1 MRRKF
6 LSVVLCVCMMLTM
19 APFAFAADE
28 TEIQASTTEL
38 SNGSYILKNDIT
50 LTSGALTIPEN
61 AIVSI
66 NLNNHKLTNKD
77 GNHTIVNNGT
87 LTITG
92 RGTVDNVSNGTAALY
107 NDAGATATLNGGTYT
122 RSKEAGKSADNSG
135 GNSYYTLKNFGTMTI
150 NPGVTVNQ
158 GADGN
163 GKYSSLV
170 ANGWQNGS
178 TAGNSGKE
186 PAVTSSGAQMTI
198 NGGTFSGG
206 LNTIKN
212 DDYGTITINGGTF
225 QNYAQACF
233 LNWNKATVNGGNFN
247 GAASAQAAIL
257 NGYGNDTMDTGTL
270 SVTGGIFSGAVGVKA
285 MTTTTTADLKN
296 VAVSGG
302 VFSSLE
308 SSLVATGYTSAN
320 IGGKTVVVTNGA
332 TAVAK
337 IGDNGFASAQNAF
350 DAVQDGETI
359 TLLADCS
366 AGTYNEAYIP
376 ADKSVTLDLNG
387 KTLTIGADC
396 GIELQGRLT
405 VTGNGKITCANTPIC
420 VDGNSA
426 ELTVNDG
433 TIESTNG
440 YGIYAENGGSV
451 VVNGGTISSQN
462 AALSGNNTTGSM
474 NFTVKSGTLTA
485 AQGPAIYMPGQVS
498 LNISGGTLNGG
509 VSLRMGQVN
518 ISGGVINA
526 MTDVQAIDMPTGTV
540 NGKPAY
546 TYSGNVW
553 FPDALYVI
561 GGTYTSENTT
571 YHNSL
576 NLNITGG
583 TFNCANGKGSA
594 VAIYDLAKVEQTAK
608 VEISGNA
615 KFSTNA
621 SDRCAYQVLSLT
633 DLGVENPAA
642 GYNQNN
648 LVGKVTSSITG
659 GYFTSDPTAYVASGY
674 AAKSSDKSGYTY
686 MVGQKTNDEVI
697 VKPATADPTVDSSKL
712 PTSLS
717 TSQQNAIKTSAESVN
732 ASALGSAASAVG
744 NAITDAEAT
753 SLKEQAKNLPSGN
766 VILYVQSFL
775 DVTPT
780 AYDENNKTYT
790 LDITPKYQI
799 VASTATTADQIK
811 LDATAADKNAVVV
824 KKATVLNITEPSQ
837 VSFTLP
843 DSFVTALN
851 GSSVYVKHT
860 KSGGKTYIYTA
871 SLNGN
876 TLTFTNPHGFSEFT
890 VTTTAP
896 VATVDDIGYKSL
908 QDAVDAAAKGAT
920 IVLNSGTSHTLNLN
934 TTKSVTV
941 KNSTG
946 AKTSIT
952 FNGTAKDIADNGE
965 ETFSYTRPSSGG
977 PGSSGGSIS
986 APTTYAVNVNA
997 ATNGAVAADK
1007 KTASK
1012 GTTVTV
1018 TASPSKGYVVDAV
1031 KVVDKDGKDVAVT
1044 EKDGKYVFT
1053 MPASAVTVTGS
1064 FKAETPAPV
1073 ALPFTDVKSGNW
1085 FYDAVKYA
1093 YEQGLMTGT
1102 SATTFAPNGT
1112 MNRAMIVTVLY
1123 RLEKSPAVTGASK
1136 FTDVPAGQWY
1146 SDAVA
1151 WAAANKIVNGYDETT
1166 FGPMNAVTREQMA
1179 AILFRYE
1186 QVKGLENV
1194 TLEENLNR
1202 FPDQN
1207 KISAYAIPALQWA
1220 VGQKIING
1228 NADGT
1233 LDPTGTATRAQVAQI
1248 FTNLLN
1254 K

>member
-19 APFAFAADE
+19 APFAFAAGTNTGSN
-28 TEIQASTTEL
+28 TEEAGTSIPANSSSGAGGGAGNVSTSTTNAITNEADL
-38 SNGSYILKNDIT
+38 RTALESANDGGTITISGTISINAPLVITKTVTLTGGSITASDSFTANSDKLADMSLISLKTAGKVLTLKDIT
-50 LTSGALTIPEN
+50 LDANQKTLVVFSNAGKVVVDGATITGGKTNSYVAGVYMTSASQFEMNSGSITGNEVGDSYKTDSYTQYAADLWIGANANGALT
-61 AIVSI
+61 S
-66 NLNNHKLTNKD
+66 
-77 GNHTIVNNGT
+77 
-87 LTITG
+87 
-92 RGTVDNVSNGTAALY
+92 
-107 NDAGATATLNGGTYT
+107 
-122 RSKEAGKSADNSG
+122 
-135 GNSYYTLKNFGTMTI
+135 
-150 NPGVTVNQ
+150 
-158 GADGN
+158 
-163 GKYSSLV
+163 
-170 ANGWQNGS
+170 
-178 TAGNSGKE
+178 
-186 PAVTSSGAQMTI
+186 I
-198 NGGTFSGG
+198 NGGTIGNIFVNSNAWSASNPGG
-206 LNTIKN
+206 FTMTDGNVTNLYVEYDAGYGASFTYQGGTIENLYISTTEGNGNHKAATPVIGMTYTGGQTS
-212 DDYGTITINGGTF
+212 DDALTPVAQVGTTTYGT
-225 QNYAQACF
+225 
-233 LNWNKATVNGGNFN
+233 LE
-247 GAASAQAAIL
+247 AAIAAATDGQTVTLLKNATENVNISAGKSVAINL
-257 NGYGNDTMDTGTL
+257 NGYT
-270 SVTGGIFSGAVGVKA
+270 VTVPS
-285 MTTTTTADLKN
+285 
-296 VAVSGG
+296 
-302 VFSSLE
+302 
-308 SSLVATGYTSAN
+308 
-320 IGGKTVVVTNGA
+320 
-332 TAVAK
+332 
-337 IGDNGFASAQNAF
+337 
-350 DAVQDGETI
+350 
-359 TLLADCS
+359 
-366 AGTYNEAYIP
+366 
-376 ADKSVTLDLNG
+376 
-387 KTLTIGADC
+387 DC
-396 GIELQGRLT
+396 GIELQGKLT

-451 VVNGGTISSQN
+451 VVNGGTIFSQY

-474 NFTVKSGTLTA
+474 NFTVNSGILTA

-518 ISGGVINA
+518 ISGGTINA
-526 MTDVQAIDMPTGTV
+526 ITKNIDSPSQYY
-540 NGKPAY
+540 N
-546 TYSGNVW
+546 YSGNAW
-553 FPDALYVI
+553 LPDALYVF
-561 GGTYTSENTT
+561 GGTYPNGDET
-571 YHNSL
+571 HGNSL

-583 TFNCANGKGSA
+583 TFNCTNGQGSA
-594 VAIYDLAKVEQTAK
+594 VAIYDLGKVKQDATIKISGTAK
-608 VEISGNA
+608 LA
-615 KFSTNA
+615 TNA
-621 SDRCAYQVLSLT
+621 SSRSAYQVLSLE
-633 DLGVENPAA
+633 DIGVTSSTG
-642 GYNQNN
+642 GYGVNS
-648 LVGKVTSSITG
+648 GKVTSSITG
-659 GYFTSDPTAYVASGY
+659 GLFSTTINNTYCASGLTAISNTDEATKADY
-674 AAKSSDKSGYTY
+674 PYTVGTIKAEGDNQVKETTTTGNTIASVSDTITDKTGATS
-686 MVGQKTNDEVI
+686 VGQS
-697 VKPATADPTVDSSKL
+697 VKPENV
-712 PTSLS
+712 
-717 TSQQNAIKTSAESVN
+717 
-732 ASALGSAASAVG
+732 
-744 NAITDAEAT
+744 ITDTTPITETDKNQALTALVNDKKVT
-753 SLKEQAKNLPSGN
+753 LTTDGKIPAGTTVTVVKET
-766 VILYVQSFL
+766 YL
-775 DVTPT
+775 DVTVT
-780 AYDENNKTYT
+780 KYDTSTHEISME
-790 LDITPKYQI
+790 ITPKYNLIAVATTGSTKKEVTLKSAQDTTVTDTTKVSVILPATTFANKKVYITHKNDIYIATADANGKIEFTTNGFSPFTFSLTNQDI
-799 VASTATTADQIK
+799 VAEVNGNAYKTLQEAANAAKDGEEINIVKNDK
-811 LDATAADKNAVVV
+811 LD
-824 KKATVLNITEPSQ
+824 LN
-837 VSFTLP
+837 FT
-843 DSFVTALN
+843 D
-851 GSSVYVKHT
+851 
-860 KSGGKTYIYTA
+860 
-871 SLNGN
+871 
-876 TLTFTNPHGFSEFT
+876 
-890 VTTTAP
+890 
-896 VATVDDIGYKSL
+896 
-908 QDAVDAAAKGAT
+908 
-920 IVLNSGTSHTLNLN
+920 
-934 TTKSVTV
+934 TKSVKVTNKTSDKITV
-941 KNSTG
+941 K
-946 AKTSIT
+946 
-952 FNGTAKDIADNGE
+952 FNGVNKDVAKDAT
-965 ETFSYTRPSSGG
+965 ETFTYTRPSSGG

-1012 GTTVTV
+1012 GTMVTV

-1093 YEQGLMTGT
+1093 YAQGLMTGT

>member
-6 LSVVLCVCMMLTM
+6 LSVVLCVCMMMTM
-19 APFAFAADE
+19 APFAFAAGE
-28 TEIQASTTEL
+28 TNITASSAEL
-38 SNGSYILKNDIT
+38 TSGTYILEDNVT
-50 LTSGALTIPEN
+50 LTSDALTIPTGAN
-61 AIVSI
+61 VTIK
-66 NLNNHKLTNKD
+66 LNGKKLTNKD
-77 GNHTIVNNGT
+77 GKHTIINNGT

-92 RGTVDNVSNGTAALY
+92 SGTVDNTSNGTAALY
-107 NDAGATATLNGGTYT
+107 NNAGATATLNGGTYT

-150 NPGVTVNQ
+150 NSGVTVNQ
-158 GADGN
+158 GADGD

-178 TAGNSGKE
+178 TAGKPGKE

-247 GAASAQAAIL
+247 GAASALAAIL
-257 NGYGNDTMDTGTL
+257 NGYGDDTMDTGTL

-285 MTTTTTADLKN
+285 MTNNTTADLKN

-320 IGGKTVVVTNGA
+320 IDGKTVVVTNGA

-337 IGDNGFASAQNAF
+337 IGNNGFASAQNAF

-396 GIELQGRLT
+396 GIELQGKLT
-405 VTGNGKITCANTPIC
+405 VTGNGEITCANTPIR
-420 VDGNSA
+420 VNGSSA
-426 ELTVNDG
+426 ELIVNDG
-433 TIESTNG
+433 TIESTG
-440 YGIYAENGGSV
+440 DYGIYAMDGGSV
-451 VVNGGTISSQN
+451 IVNGGTISSKD
-462 AALSGNNTTGSM
+462 AALSGNNTTGTM
-474 NFTVKSGTLTA
+474 NFTVNGGTLTA
-485 AQGPAIYMPGQVS
+485 EQGPAIYMPGQVA

-518 ISGGVINA
+518 ISGGTINA
-526 MTDVQAIDMPTGTV
+526 ITKNIDSPSQYY
-540 NGKPAY
+540 N
-546 TYSGNVW
+546 YSGNAW
-553 FPDALYVI
+553 LPDALYVF
-561 GGTYTSENTT
+561 GGTYPNGDET
-571 YHNSL
+571 HGNSL
-576 NLNITGG
+576 KLNITGG
-583 TFNCANGKGSA
+583 TFNCTNGQGSA
-594 VAIYDLAKVEQTAK
+594 VAIYDLGKVKQDATIKISGTAK
-608 VEISGNA
+608 LA
-615 KFSTNA
+615 TNA
-621 SDRCAYQVLSLT
+621 SSRSAYQVLSLA
-633 DLGVENPAA
+633 DIGVTSPTG
-642 GYNQNN
+642 GYGVNSD
-648 LVGKVTSSITG
+648 KVTSSITG
-659 GYFTSDPTAYVASGY
+659 GLFSTTIDNTYCATGLTVISNTDGATKAAYPYTVGTIKAEGNNQVTTDVKTGTTTATVGEEILETNTSS
-674 AAKSSDKSGYTY
+674 AKN
-686 MVGQKTNDEVI
+686 VG
-697 VKPATADPTVDSSKL
+697 
-712 PTSLS
+712 
-717 TSQQNAIKTSAESVN
+717 ESVTLKN
-732 ASALGSAASAVG
+732 GLSDITPITETDKNQALTALV
-744 NAITDAEAT
+744 NDKKVTLTTDGKIPAGT
-753 SLKEQAKNLPSGN
+753 TVTVVKET
-766 VILYVQSFL
+766 YL
-775 DVTPT
+775 DVTVT
-780 AYDENNKTYT
+780 KYDTSTHEISME
-790 LDITPKYQI
+790 ITPKYNLIAVATTGSTKEEVTLKSAQDTTVTDTTKVSVTLPATTFANKKVYITHKNDIYIATANADGKIEFTTNGFSPFTFSLTNQDI
-799 VASTATTADQIK
+799 VAEVNGNAYKTLQEAANAAKDGEKINIVKNDK
-811 LDATAADKNAVVV
+811 LD
-824 KKATVLNITEPSQ
+824 LN
-837 VSFTLP
+837 FT
-843 DSFVTALN
+843 D
-851 GSSVYVKHT
+851 
-860 KSGGKTYIYTA
+860 
-871 SLNGN
+871 
-876 TLTFTNPHGFSEFT
+876 
-890 VTTTAP
+890 
-896 VATVDDIGYKSL
+896 
-908 QDAVDAAAKGAT
+908 
-920 IVLNSGTSHTLNLN
+920 
-934 TTKSVTV
+934 TKSVKVTNKTSDKITV
-941 KNSTG
+941 K
-946 AKTSIT
+946 
-952 FNGTAKDIADNGE
+952 FNGVNKDVAKDAT
-965 ETFSYTRPSSGG
+965 ETFTYTRPSSGG

-1044 EKDGKYVFT
+1044 GKDGKYVFT

-1202 FPDQN
+1202 FPDQD

>member
-19 APFAFAADE
+19 EPFAFAADSDDGAT
-28 TEIQASTTEL
+28 TEIGAEGGSSNTSSSGSGGTTLQAQINAINSTGT
-38 SNGSYILKNDIT
+38 IT
-50 LTSGALTIPEN
+50 LNRTYTEDVTIPADKN
-61 AIVSI
+61 ITL
-66 NLNNHKLTNKD
+66 NLNGQKLTNKTT
-77 GNHTIVNNGT
+77 NTITVEKGAT
-87 LTITG
+87 LTVTG
-92 RGTVDNVSNGTAALY
+92 TGTVDNITHGKAALY
-107 NDAGATATLNGGTYT
+107 NKGTVVLEGGTFE
-122 RSKEAGKSADNSG
+122 RSAEAGIDATNNG
-135 GNSYYTLKNFGTMTI
+135 GNSYYTVLNHGSMTVKS
-150 NPGVTVNQ
+150 NVTVNNK
-158 GADGN
+158 GH
-163 GKYSSLV
+163 YSSLFE
-170 ANGWQNGS
+170 NGYFDCTQTQDGIEAPS
-178 TAGNSGKE
+178 LIIDDGK
-186 PAVTSSGAQMTI
+186 
-198 NGGTFSGG
+198 FDGG

-212 DDYGTITINGGTF
+212 DDNATLTINDGTFINYTQAALQNHHIATINGGTF
-225 QNYAQACF
+225 TATDANAV
-233 LNWNKATVNGGNFN
+233 LNCGVCSEVNSDHDDHVITIKNGTFTGAINCTVG
-247 GAASAQAAIL
+247 SI
-257 NGYGNDTMDTGTL
+257 
-270 SVTGGIFSGAVGVKA
+270 SI
-285 MTTTTTADLKN
+285 
-296 VAVSGG
+296 SGG
-302 VFSSLE
+302 TYSVDVSDFCAE
-308 SSLVATGYTSAN
+308 GYYSV
-320 IGGKTVVVTNGA
+320 KDREKYTVKPLNEV
-332 TAVAK
+332 AVAK
-337 IGDNGFASAQNAF
+337 IGDNLYTSLSAAIS
-350 DAVQDGETI
+350 AATDGQTV
-359 TLLADCS
+359 TLLKNATENVNIS
-366 AGTYNEAYIP
+366 AG
-376 ADKSVTLDLNG
+376 KSVAINLNG
-387 KTLTIGADC
+387 YTVTVPSDC
-396 GIELQGRLT
+396 GIELQGKLT

-420 VDGNSA
+420 VDGSSA

-433 TIESTNG
+433 TIESTND
-440 YGIYAENGGSV
+440 YGIYAKNGGSV
-451 VVNGGTISSQN
+451 VVNGGTISSKN

-518 ISGGVINA
+518 ISGGTINA
-526 MTDVQAIDMPTGTV
+526 ITENIDSPSQYY
-540 NGKPAY
+540 N
-546 TYSGNVW
+546 YSGNAW
-553 FPDALYVI
+553 LPDALYVF
-561 GGTYTSENTT
+561 GGTYSDGDTE
-571 YHNSL
+571 HGNSL

-583 TFNCANGKGSA
+583 TFNCTNGQGSA
-594 VAIYDLAKVEQTAK
+594 VAIYDIGKVAQSANIT
-608 VEISGNA
+608 ISGNA
-615 KFSTNA
+615 KLATNA
-621 SDRCAYQVLSLT
+621 PSRSAYQVLSLT
-633 DLGVENPAA
+633 DIGVDSPAN
-642 GYNQNN
+642 GY
-648 LVGKVTSSITG
+648 GKTEYTNKVNSSITG
-659 GYFTSDPTAYVASGY
+659 GYFTSDPTAYLATGKAAVESDLAGYNYKVAN
-674 AAKSSDKSGYTY
+674 KS
-686 MVGQKTNDEVI
+686 NA
-697 VKPATADPTVDSSKL
+697 PATVAPAAPTVDINKL
-712 PTSLS
+712 SEEQRETATQIANKLDS
-717 TSQQNAIKTSAESVN
+717 NAVTGDGLTAAAKTVANNNTVN
-732 ASALGSAASAVG
+732 Q
-744 NAITDAEAT
+744 TEAT
-753 SLKEQAKNLPSGN
+753 NALTKEG
-766 VILYVQSFL
+766 I
-775 DVTPT
+775 TPT
-780 AYDENNKTYT
+780 TGQTVRIVVQTYMNINIKNVDTNSADKKTLS
-790 LDITPKYQI
+790 LDITPMYRT
-799 VASTATTADQIK
+799 VATTANTDNAIK
-811 LDATAADKNAVVV
+811 LTGDSVTYANAIPVGPAGKLTVSKPVIVKIPLPTNFATAGTSIYVQHKGYEYTA
-824 KKATVLNITEPSQ
+824 Q
-837 VSFTLP
+837 VSEESSTLY
-843 DSFVTALN
+843 A
-851 GSSVYVKHT
+851 
-860 KSGGKTYIYTA
+860 
-871 SLNGN
+871 
-876 TLTFTNPHGFSEFT
+876 TFTNPHGFSTFT
-890 VTTTAP
+890 ITTEQTAE
-896 VATVDDIGYKSL
+896 ATLNGVNYTSF
-908 QDAVDAAAKGAT
+908 QDAVNAANDGDVITVLKDNLSAT
-920 IVLNSGTSHTLNLN
+920 MSGSSRTI
-934 TTKSVTV
+934 TV
-941 KNSTG
+941 KNGS
-946 AKTSIT
+946 AASINVT
-952 FNGTAKDIADNGE
+952 VNGDKQTLQSSSSHNF
-965 ETFSYTRPSSGG
+965 TYTRPSSSS

-986 APTTYAVNVNA
+986 TPTTYAVNVNA

-1044 EKDGKYVFT
+1044 GKDGKYVFT

>member
-19 APFAFAADE
+19 VPFAFAADE
-28 TEIQASTTEL
+28 TEITSSSTEL
-38 SNGSYILKNDIT
+38 SSGTYILKDDVT
-50 LTSGALTIPEN
+50 LSAGALTIPAN
-61 AIVSI
+61 ANVTIK
-66 NLNNHKLTNKD
+66 LNGKTLTNQD
-77 GNHTIVNNGT
+77 GQHTIFNNGT

-92 RGTVDNVSNGTAALY
+92 TGIIDNVSHGSAALY
-107 NDAGATATLNGGTYT
+107 NNSGATATLNGGTYT
-122 RSKEAGKSADNSG
+122 RSHEAGTSGNNSG
-135 GNSYYTLKNFGTMTI
+135 NNSYYTLKNFGSMTI
-150 NPGVTVNQ
+150 NSGVTVNQ

-178 TAGNSGKE
+178 TAGQPGKE
-186 PAVTSSGAQMTI
+186 PAVKNGGAQMTI

-247 GAASAQAAIL
+247 GAASALAAIL
-257 NGYGNDTMDTGTL
+257 NGYGDETMDTGTL

-285 MTTTTTADLKN
+285 MTNNTTADLKN

-302 VFSSLE
+302 VFSFLE

-320 IGGKTVVVTNGA
+320 IDGKTVVVTNGA

-350 DAVQDGETI
+350 DAVQDSETI

-396 GIELQGRLT
+396 GIDLQGKLT

-420 VDGNSA
+420 VDGSSA

-451 VVNGGTISSQN
+451 VVNGGTISSQY

-474 NFTVKSGTLTA
+474 NFTVNRGTLTA

-498 LNISGGTLNGG
+498 LNICGGTLNGG

-526 MTDVQAIDMPTGTV
+526 MTDVQAIDMPTDTV
-540 NGKPAY
+540 SGKPAY

-561 GGTYTSENTT
+561 GGTYTSKNTT
-571 YHNSL
+571 YNNSL
-576 NLNITGG
+576 KLNITGG

-594 VAIYDLAKVEQTAK
+594 VAIYDLAKVEQNAK
-608 VEISGNA
+608 VDISNNA

-621 SDRCAYQVLSLT
+621 SDRSAYQVLSLT
-633 DLGVENPAA
+633 DLGVKNPAA
-642 GYNQNN
+642 GYNQESF
-648 LVGKVTSSITG
+648 VGKVSSSITG
-659 GYFTSDPTAYVASGY
+659 GYFTSDPTTYVASGY
-674 AAKSSDKSGYTY
+674 AAKSSNKSGYTY
-686 MVGQKTNDEVI
+686 MVATKDSNEVI
-697 VKPATADPTVDSSKL
+697 VKPTT
-712 PTSLS
+712 
-717 TSQQNAIKTSAESVN
+717 
-732 ASALGSAASAVG
+732 AASKVDADKIPQNNKDIVTNSAKTVTVPEIA
-744 NAITDAEAT
+744 NAA
-753 SLKEQAKNLPSGN
+753 AKNVPISNSQAQQYVNDAKTNKGLISTEGQE
-766 VILYVQSFL
+766 VIIYVQSFL

-780 AYDENNKTYT
+780 AYDEGNKTYT

-799 VASTATTADQIK
+799 IASTATTADKIK
-811 LDATAADKNAVVV
+811 LPSTAGDTTNTNAVVV
-824 KKATVLNITEPSQ
+824 KEDTVLNVTEPTQ
-837 VSFTLP
+837 VSLTLP
-843 DSFVTALN
+843 NSFVTALGN
-851 GSSVYVKHT
+851 NPTIYVKHV
-860 KSGGKTYIYTA
+860 KDNGKTYIYTA

-896 VATVDDIGYKSL
+896 VATVNGVGYESL
-908 QDAVDAAAKGAT
+908 QDAVDAVKDNETINVTGTGLSAIVSGSKTFKVTGQPVTLTAA
-920 IVLNSGTSHTLNLN
+920 SGYNLTKNGNTYTVSHQ
-934 TTKSVTV
+934 
-941 KNSTG
+941 
-946 AKTSIT
+946 
-952 FNGTAKDIADNGE
+952 
-965 ETFSYTRPSSGG
+965 SSGG

-1012 GTTVTV
+1012 GTMVTV

-1064 FKAETPAPV
+1064 FKAETPAPA

-1093 YEQGLMTGT
+1093 YAQGLMTGT

-1254 K
+1254 Q